1 MIKVTSTIL
10 TIFVLS
16 TSLFADDMAAKVQ
29 KQNQEV
35 VKLAAEELNKQ
46 LPQKIDNYTQLIS
59 IKGKEQSLLYT
70 YEIKTGDKSDEEV
83 IREDKSRMK
92 TAVTQGICSSSERFL
107 NNGIDIS
114 YIYTSAV
121 SKKTLFRF
129 DVSQKDCAK
138 K

>member
-10 TIFVLS
+10 TIFALS